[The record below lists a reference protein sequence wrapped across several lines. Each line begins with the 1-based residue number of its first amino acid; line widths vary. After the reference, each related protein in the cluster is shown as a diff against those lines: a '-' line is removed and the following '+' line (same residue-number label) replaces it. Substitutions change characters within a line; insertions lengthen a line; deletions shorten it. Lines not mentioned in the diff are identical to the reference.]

1 MKAKHARIL
10 RDIEHKVSHEVV
22 EFAAER
28 QAGTIV
34 IGDIR
39 DIADGIACGTEHNG
53 RMSRLDH
60 GKIRTYIAY
69 KAEAEGIKVE
79 LVDEHHTTKTCP
91 GCGQRHKPRGRT
103 YRCPSCRFQA
113 HRDVVGQVNI
123 LSRFLEGDVG
133 RIPAPADV
141 KYRIPRNVRVLRR
154 RCGHQ
159 PGSNLRSPG
168 ERSPAELGPTQE
180 AAGLEPV
187 RSVTPSRRADSV
199 LVRSQAESVRT
210 GGSSSSARSH
220 SAACLRVPRPARPR
234 YSPSGRRPPQCKR
247 S

>member
-1 MKAKHARIL
+1 VSVDLGEVRPAVVGDKVVATIITRRERRHESQGHAKRQAQIQKAIARKAKGSRRRQRLVRAKARMNAKHRQVV
-10 RDIEHKVSHEVV
+10 RDMEHKISRAIVDT
-22 EFAAER
+22 ATER

-34 IGDIR
+34 IGDVR
-39 DIADGIACGTEHNG
+39 DIADGVDCGAEHNG
-53 RMSRLDH
+53 RMSRLNH
-60 GKIRTYIAY
+60 GKIRAYIEY
-69 KAEAEGIKVE
+69 KAAAEGIVE

-141 KYRIPRNVRVLRR
+141 KYRIPRNVRVLRG

-159 PGSNLRSPG
+159 PGSNPRSPG
-168 ERSPAELGPTQE
+168 ATPWNLG
-180 AAGLEPV
+180 
-187 RSVTPSRRADSV
+187 
-199 LVRSQAESVRT
+199 
-210 GGSSSSARSH
+210 
-220 SAACLRVPRPARPR
+220 
-234 YSPSGRRPPQCKR
+234 
-247 S
+247 